1 MEVTAHASAERVM
14 QGPKEGA
21 YVDGL
26 FMEGARW
33 DADAR
38 GIAES
43 QPKVLFSAMP
53 VLYVSAVDSKNKSN
67 NNKAQTAVVV
77 VVRDAYECPVYKYR
91 CRQDRFHIF
100 TVPLPSAGRRPAHWV
115 LRAVALLCSKD

>member
-1 MEVTAHASAERVM
+1 M

-43 QPKVLFSAMP
+43 QPKVLFSSMP
-53 VLYVSAVDSKNKSN
+53 VLYVSAADSKKQS
-67 NNKAQTAVVV
+67 KVLAQA
-77 VVRDAYECPVYKYR
+77 VRDAYECPVYKYR